1 MEFPL
6 TRTLSVIQLVLLL
19 LALSFILHRRLR
31 RRPTTPSASLPPGPR
46 PLPLIGN
53 FLNIGTLPH
62 QSCAMLARKYGPI
75 MTIHLGAVTTVVISS
90 ASAAQEMFKQHDAA
104 LAGRYVYEAI
114 NLKNGNEG
122 SVITAQPGPR
132 WRSLR
137 RLQNTM
143 FFTSSR
149 LEAMRG
155 VRAGCVDT
163 LMRRITAASGGG
175 TQPVNVSKLMF
186 LTMFDHIGRIALS
199 RDVLL
204 DSDWDQI
211 GGAFLYHA
219 SQIMELMGK
228 PNSADY
234 VPSLR
239 RLDPQG
245 IKKKMEFHIGSL
257 LKLVSSFV
265 MERIAGGV
273 RDDKDKDF
281 LDMLLEFAQNQVD
294 EDTKLSP
301 TAININIVETLIA
314 GTDSSAGT
322 MEWAMAELMHKPS
335 TLKKVQEELRRSI
348 HPGKK
353 IEEKDVVELPYLNA
367 VIKEALRMH
376 PPVPFLIP
384 HKSTKACTV
393 MGYHIPRDTQI
404 LVNSW
409 GIGRQEK
416 LWDDPD
422 DFQPERFIKDG
433 GIDYKGNHFHFI
445 PFGSG
450 RRICPGIPLVQR
462 MLPLVLGTMLYKF
475 DWVLPDG
482 MKAEDMDMRE
492 RLGTTLRKA
501 VQLRA
506 IPVSYKA
513 EEGINGVA
521 GDQ

>member
-1 MEFPL
+1 MEL
-6 TRTLSVIQLVLLL
+6 RTPSLFQVTLAVLAWAFL
-19 LALSFILHRRLR
+19 LHRRR
-31 RRPTTPSASLPPGPR
+31 RRQASKEKPSPLPPGPR

-53 FLNIGTLPH
+53 FLDIGTLPH
-62 QSCAMLARKYGPI
+62 QSCAQLARKYGPI

-90 ASAAQEMFKQHDAA
+90 AAAAQEMFKQHDAA

-114 NLKNGNEG
+114 NLKTGNEG

-132 WRSLR
+132 WRALR

-143 FFTSSR
+143 FFTPSR
-149 LEAMRG
+149 LEAMRA
-155 VRAGCVDT
+155 VRAGCVDA
-163 LMRRITAASGGG
+163 LMRRITEASAGG
-175 TQPVNVSKLMF
+175 TRPVNVGRLMF
-186 LTMFDHIGRIALS
+186 LTTFDHIGRIALS

-204 DSDWDQI
+204 DSDWEQA

-239 RLDPQG
+239 KLDPQG
-245 IKKKMEFHIGSL
+245 IKKRMEFHIGNML
-257 LKLVSSFV
+257 HLVSAFV
-265 MERIAGGV
+265 LERNAEGF
-273 RDDKDKDF
+273 REDKKKDF
-281 LDMLLEFAQNQVD
+281 LDMLLEFADDQVE

-314 GTDSSAGT
+314 GTDSSGGT
-322 MEWAMAELMHKPS
+322 MEWAMSELLHKPS
-335 TLKKVQEELRRSI
+335 TLKKVQDELRRAI
-348 HPGKK
+348 PRGKK
-353 IEEKDVVELPYLNA
+353 IEEEDVVELPYLNA
-367 VIKEALRMH
+367 VIKETLRMH

-393 MGYHIPRDTQI
+393 LGYHIPQDTQI
-404 LVNSW
+404 FVNSW
-409 GIGRQEK
+409 GIGREEK
-416 LWDDPD
+416 VWDDPD

-445 PFGSG
+445 PFGAG

-462 MLPLVLGTMLYKF
+462 MLPLVLGTMLYSF

-482 MKAEDMDMRE
+482 MRAEDMDMRE

-501 VQLRA
+501 VQLSA
-506 IPVSYKA
+506 VPVQSLA
-513 EEGINGVA
+513 VDHDHNVH
-521 GDQ
+521 DH